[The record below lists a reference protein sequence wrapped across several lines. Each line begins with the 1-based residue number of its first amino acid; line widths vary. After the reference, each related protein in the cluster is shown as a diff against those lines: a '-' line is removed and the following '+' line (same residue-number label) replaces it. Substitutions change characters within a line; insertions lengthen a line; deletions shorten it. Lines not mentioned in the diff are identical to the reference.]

1 MEYVFRQSVMGDLPG
16 VWRVICDAKRIMAE
30 QGRNQWTDDYPS
42 LAGIEADIRS
52 GDAYVLVS
60 GGGEVAV
67 YAYVTMK
74 PEPVYAAI
82 AGRWLTA
89 GPYAVVH
96 RLAVGAA
103 FRGRGLARRL
113 MLHAEDIARQGG
125 AGSIR
130 VDTNH
135 DNAEM
140 LRLLSAL
147 GYSRCGTVS
156 YGPRGVR
163 MAFEKIV

>member
-1 MEYVFRQSVMGDLPG
+1 MGDLPG

-60 GGGEVAV
+60 GGGEVAA

-82 AGRWLTA
+82 VGRWLTA

-130 VDTNH
+130 VDTPGR
-135 DNAEM
+135 AALAAYGWIQTM
-140 LRLLSAL
+140 ITPRCSVSCRLSAIAVAA
-147 GYSRCGTVS
+147 R
-156 YGPRGVR
+156 
-163 MAFEKIV
+163 